1 MFKKS
6 LQDMVKGIR
15 GSKGDDRTYIQ
26 SCLADIRKEVKS
38 PDVAVK
44 AQALQKLTYVRCTAC
59 PALPLR
65 ACMVSLGGTSTTA
78 PGAARSAPCSCAVDA
93 AAVCV
98 LCHPLRTHS
107 PPSLVLRALACRPM
121 CGIRHLYRPCCGTTS
136 FTCWAMTRPGRRFP

>member
-44 AQALQKLTYVRCTAC
+44 AQALQKLTYVRCTAG

-65 ACMVSLGGTSTTA
+65 ACMVSLAVPA
-78 PGAARSAPCSCAVDA
+78 PLHPVLHAARPAMQLPFVCCATLFA
-93 AAVCV
+93 
-98 LCHPLRTHS
+98 RTHS
-107 PPSLVLRALACRPM
+107 PPSLVLCALACRPM
-121 CGIRHLYRPCCGTTS
+121 CGIRDLCCPRCGTTS